1 MNVDQERKAIA
12 DSVRHMMNRRELT
25 VKNIVQT
32 TGISSTYYHNL
43 VSCSDMVSLD
53 HMLRVFKVLGIQM
66 ILKPIKR
73 S

>member
-12 DSVRHMMNRRELT
+12 DSVRHMMKRKELS
-25 VKNIVQT
+25 VKQISDI
-32 TGISSTYYHNL
+32 TGISQSYYHNL
-43 VSCSDMVSLD
+43 VSCSDMTSLD

-73 S
+73 G